1 MKRRNFIKSSSLLSS
16 AFILPGY
23 TLKTKKNI
31 YNDKIKLSLVGC
43 GGRGTGAVINA
54 LNADDNIELISMC
67 DVFEDKIESSL
78 NNLKNEFKGTSK
90 IQVKNENCFTGFDGY
105 KKTIDNADVVVLAT
119 PPGFRPQHFEYAVNS
134 SKHVFV
140 EKPVATDISGIKRFI
155 ESAKIVKK
163 KKLNVVVGLQRR
175 YQPSYINTFKQ
186 VKRGMVGKITSGI
199 VKWNSRGVWV
209 KEREKNQSEL
219 EYQMRNWY
227 YFNWLCGDHIVEQ
240 HIHNIDVANW
250 FINEFPIS
258 AQGMGGREVRKG
270 KDHGEIFDHHFVEFK
285 YASGAT
291 ISSQCRHQPGTHRQV
306 NELLVGTKGK
316 VNITNK
322 GVIDIEDHDGNIIH
336 TYDGRKDESPYQ
348 IEHNR
353 LFKSIRDGGHLNDTE
368 YGAKSTMSAIL
379 GRMATYSGKLVTWDE
394 AMNANDNMIPENP
407 SWDSNPPVMPDKNGM
422 YKIPVPGEYKIS

>member
-23 TLKTKKNI
+23 TLKPKKNI

-90 IQVKNENCFTGFDGY
+90 IRVKNENCFTGFDGY
-105 KKTIDNADVVVLAT
+105 KKTIDNADVVILAT

-140 EKPVATDISGIKRFI
+140 EKPIATDISGIKRFI

-250 FINEFPIS
+250 FIGDYQCNTS
-258 AQGMGGREVRKG
+258 
-270 KDHGEIFDHHFVEFK
+270 
-285 YASGAT
+285 
-291 ISSQCRHQPGTHRQV
+291 SSQ
-306 NELLVGTKGK
+306 K
-316 VNITNK
+316 
-322 GVIDIEDHDGNIIH
+322 
-336 TYDGRKDESPYQ
+336 
-348 IEHNR
+348 
-353 LFKSIRDGGHLNDTE
+353 
-368 YGAKSTMSAIL
+368 
-379 GRMATYSGKLVTWDE
+379 
-394 AMNANDNMIPENP
+394 
-407 SWDSNPPVMPDKNGM
+407 
-422 YKIPVPGEYKIS
+422 